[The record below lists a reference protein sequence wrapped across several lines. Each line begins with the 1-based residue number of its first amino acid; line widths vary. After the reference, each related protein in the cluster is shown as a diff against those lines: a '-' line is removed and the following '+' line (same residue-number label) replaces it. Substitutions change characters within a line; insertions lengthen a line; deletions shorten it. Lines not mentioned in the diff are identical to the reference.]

1 MYKQR
6 PIKLLY
12 GLSSCI
18 SWPRSKL
25 LTNAIKTP
33 PSNDARAITGCLSS
47 EETAQQNNWAV
58 GSTDE
63 SRFANFCSSLPWRGS
78 QNLKI
83 RKHCLRIQD
92 HYIQEHPVRVLF
104 ADKHA
109 FSASFSK
116 FEKILILFHFHKDTI
131 AVTTRSYAFR
141 VNVAEYSQ
149 LPLNGHLVKAD
160 ISLKRTRG
168 VGPCHTSVIYFIS
181 LQGGHLSKADSWS
194 WSRACPP

>member
-25 LTNAIKTP
+25 LTNAINTP

-92 HYIQEHPVRVLF
+92 HYHSRT
-104 ADKHA
+104 
-109 FSASFSK
+109 SCASFIRWQTCIFCKFLKIWKNINLISFPQRHNSSHHKKLCIQSK
-116 FEKILILFHFHKDTI
+116 CCWIQSTP
-131 AVTTRSYAFR
+131 S
-141 VNVAEYSQ
+141 
-149 LPLNGHLVKAD
+149 
-160 ISLKRTRG
+160 
-168 VGPCHTSVIYFIS
+168 
-181 LQGGHLSKADSWS
+181 
-194 WSRACPP
+194 